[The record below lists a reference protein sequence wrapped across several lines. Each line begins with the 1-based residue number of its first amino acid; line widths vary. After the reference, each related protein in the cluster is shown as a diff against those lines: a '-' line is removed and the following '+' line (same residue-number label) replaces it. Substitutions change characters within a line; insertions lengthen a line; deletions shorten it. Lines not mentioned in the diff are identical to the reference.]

1 MCKSRGSLG
10 KRVHTSTGN
19 ELLNTHLMVD
29 YFINIIEVLERPRA
43 LKNYSL
49 KHKKALGIRVLS
61 SVSEL
66 GFPHQ
71 GSSWIWDRLLGLP
84 DLASEGHQAYFLDA
98 ERNARH

>member
-1 MCKSRGSLG
+1 M
-10 KRVHTSTGN
+10 HTAAGD

-29 YFINIIEVLERPRA
+29 YFINIIEALERPRA

-66 GFPHQ
+66 GFHTKDHH
-71 GSSWIWDRLLGLP
+71 GSGIGC
-84 DLASEGHQAYFLDA
+84 LACQI
-98 ERNARH
+98 